1 MFVYYASPSFFLRTS
16 QYSQRI
22 FAKKAVLIDEL
33 VKMKTGLKLN
43 MLCYSLHA
51 STGVKHNFWQDYK
64 RLHHMEHSLSRSL
77 FYVNLIFWYQKID
90 FLISENT
97 VKWFFLNIRLL
108 YFDIQNS
115 IFLKDYI
122 RKWFLIIYYSN
133 FELQKHVIFSYAS
146 VPSSKLWWL
155 FLCKVVQL

>member
-1 MFVYYASPSFFLRTS
+1 MILNLIILALSIKRLLYACIMFVYYASPSFFLRTS

-77 FYVNLIFWYQKID
+77 FYVNLIFWYQKI
-90 FLISENT
+90 ENT
-97 VKWFFLNIRLL
+97 VKWFFFKISDYYILISRIR
-108 YFDIQNS
+108 
-115 IFLKDYI
+115 
-122 RKWFLIIYYSN
+122 
-133 FELQKHVIFSYAS
+133 FS
-146 VPSSKLWWL
+146 
-155 FLCKVVQL
+155 

>member
-1 MFVYYASPSFFLRTS
+1 MLFFTCIYRCETQFLTRLQKVASQGAFIKSIVVLCKSYFLISKNR
-16 QYSQRI
+16 
-22 FAKKAVLIDEL
+22 
-33 VKMKTGLKLN
+33 
-43 MLCYSLHA
+43 
-51 STGVKHNFWQDYK
+51 
-64 RLHHMEHSLSRSL
+64 
-77 FYVNLIFWYQKID
+77 

-115 IFLKDYI
+115 ICLKAYI

-133 FELQKHVIFSYAS
+133 FELQKHAIFSYAS

-155 FLCKVVQL
+155 FLCKVVQLKKERKILSLISLHIHLMDICSQNILLIFW